1 MNGVRRLEEESP
13 RKNLPIR
20 ALGVAPTSH
29 SRTPPNP
36 HDGFIFSSVTPT
48 SHSRPIPTGTAA
60 RHWHRHGSPSAGP
73 ASPLPVAPS
82 LTPSRAALVTGM
94 VSVPAP
100 CTPPAGVSACA
111 SVGGRPGSG
120 RVRAR
125 SPAPRRRRP
134 PGAGAPLVVS
144 GEAATCAA
152 CALTVMPGVPRSRG
166 PRRSPLL
173 PSPIIAVG
181 MASAVV

>member
-1 MNGVRRLEEESP
+1 MRQPAIHAPRR
-13 RKNLPIR
+13 IR
-20 ALGVAPTSH
+20 I
-29 SRTPPNP
+29 
-36 HDGFIFSSVTPT
+36 DGFIFSSVTSLSLSLPLPT
-48 SHSRPIPTGTAA
+48 LGLSQPALLRGTGTAMA
-60 RHWHRHGSPSAGP
+60 PRPPVPLRRSPSP
-73 ASPLPVAPS
+73 PRLP
-82 LTPSRAALVTGM
+82 PSRVALVTGM

-181 MASAVV
+181 MDSAVV